1 MRPFFVLVAT
11 LALVVQSWAASLK
24 VSPLFG
30 DNACVQAGRPVEV
43 WGWSEPGSKVA
54 IDLAG
59 SSAEVVADKEGRWQT
74 KLKPVKAG
82 GPYVLTIKSGDQAVE
97 SKNILAGE
105 VWLASGQ
112 SNMFWPLYKAQD
124 AEAEIA
130 SANHEKLRLFR
141 CDIQPSFQP
150 AIEPVGRW
158 EICTPETAREF
169 SGVAYYFGKNL
180 QKELGTPVGLIQS
193 ALGGTPIEGWL
204 PPDLWKE
211 SADFERIRKVQDDLA
226 DDHMRKTYERLFK
239 AWEKKGSPAGKKP
252 PEPDYGSVDQND
264 VSVCYN
270 VGIAPVAPYTVAGF
284 LWYQGEW
291 NTSRASDYGKL
302 LETLV
307 TRWRALWGQGD
318 LPFYVVQLPNIGDKP
333 AKEPAEPK
341 SHWSALR
348 EQQATVLKMP
358 NTGLV
363 VTMDVGGEL
372 HPPHKREVGERLAR
386 IALADVYKKE
396 VVFSGPTL
404 AKAEPAG
411 NKIVLTFE
419 NASGLVLKPVEGRTG
434 FAVAGDNKVYHAAE
448 AKVEGE
454 KIALTSPKVP
464 EPKYVRYLWAQNPAV
479 TVFNE
484 AGLPAAPF
492 RTELWDDFT
501 VEPYENGTK

>member
-1 MRPFFVLVAT
+1 MRSFLVLFVT
-11 LALVVQSWAASLK
+11 LALIAQGWAAALK

-30 DNACVQAGRPVEV
+30 DNACVQAGRPVAV

-54 IDLAG
+54 VALAD
-59 SSAEVVADKEGRWQT
+59 STAEAVAGEDGRWQA
-74 KLKPVKAG
+74 KLGPVKAG
-82 GPYVLTIKSGDQAVE
+82 GPYTLTAKSGEQAVE

-130 SANHEKLRLFR
+130 SAQNEKIRFFR
-141 CDIQPSFQP
+141 CEIEPSFQ
-150 AIEPVGRW
+150 AATEPKGRW

-180 QKELGTPVGLIQS
+180 QKELGTPVGLIQT

-226 DDHMRKTYERLFK
+226 DDHMRKTYERLLK
-239 AWEKKGSPAGKKP
+239 GWEKKGSPAGKKP
-252 PEPDYGSVDQND
+252 SEPDYASVDQND
-264 VSVCYN
+264 ASACYN

-291 NTSRASDYGKL
+291 NASRAPDYGKL
-302 LETLV
+302 LEKLV
-307 TRWRALWGQGD
+307 TRWRALWSEGD

-333 AKEPAEPK
+333 ATEPVELK

-372 HPPHKREVGERLAR
+372 HPPRKRQVGERLAR
-386 IALADVYKKE
+386 IALANVYKKDVE
-396 VVFSGPTL
+396 FAGPTL
-404 AKAEPAG
+404 VKAEPAG
-411 NKIVLTFE
+411 KTIVVSFE
-419 NASGLVLKPVEGRTG
+419 NAAGLVVKPVEGRTG
-434 FAVAGDNKVYHAAE
+434 FAVAGDDKIYHAAE
-448 AKVEGE
+448 AKVDGE
-454 KIALTSPKVP
+454 KIELSSPKVS

-484 AGLPAAPF
+484 AGLPAVPF
-492 RTELWDDFT
+492 RTELWDDFA
-501 VEPYENGTK
+501 VEPYEKGAK